1 MNKRVFF
8 IVMSI
13 TLVVAMLGIH
23 LSLLVKISKIQRDI
37 KRIDLVVVE
46 TKKELQYKNSE
57 FEKKIDFK
65 KIRKKAEDDF
75 GMEISDH
82 IEYLRVD

>member
-37 KRIDLVVVE
+37 KSIELRVID
-46 TKKELQYKNSE
+46 TKKELQNKNNE
-57 FEKKIDFK
+57 FEKEIDFK

>member
-8 IVMSI
+8 IAMSI

-23 LSLLVKISKIQRDI
+23 LSLLIKISKIQRDI
-37 KRIDLVVVE
+37 KKIELRVVE
-46 TKKELQYKNSE
+46 TKKELQAKNSE
-57 FEKKIDFK
+57 FEKRIDFK

>member
-37 KRIDLVVVE
+37 KSIELRVIE

-57 FEKKIDFK
+57 FEKRIDFK

>member
-1 MNKRVFF
+1 MKKRVFF
-8 IVMSI
+8 IIMSI

-37 KRIDLVVVE
+37 KSIELRVIE

-57 FEKKIDFK
+57 FEKRIDFK

>member
-1 MNKRVFF
+1 MNKRIFF

-37 KRIDLVVVE
+37 KRIDLRVVE